1 MKTPSDQP
9 TRESILEH
17 LASLTRMRRGTLS
30 EHFVQRLSS
39 DGKEAVRLGP
49 YFKFQIWQ
57 DGGNHKRGVSAS
69 EASELR
75 EDIENYRLF
84 KQLTDQLA
92 DLTIEQTIALRAT
105 EATATGRIAEKKP
118 PKPMPRRNIP
128 GNGKL
133 PRPSPPKNHPE
144 RRTPPSDGMVRDR
157 TPRRLCP
164 RRAAHRRGVAQRPPT
179 HPRRHRDK
187 RPRHASP
194 LFSHHMN

>member
-30 EHFVQRLSS
+30 EYFVQRPSS
-39 DGKEAVRLGP
+39 DGKETVRLGP

-57 DGGNHKRGVSAS
+57 DGGNHTRGVSAS

-84 KQLTDQLA
+84 KQLTGQLA

-105 EATATGRIAEKKP
+105 EATATGRIAEKKTS
-118 PKPMPRRNIP
+118 KTNA
-128 GNGKL
+128 
-133 PRPSPPKNHPE
+133 SPKN
-144 RRTPPSDGMVRDR
+144 TG
-157 TPRRLCP
+157 
-164 RRAAHRRGVAQRPPT
+164 
-179 HPRRHRDK
+179 K
-187 RPRHASP
+187 RKSSSP
-194 LFSHHMN
+194 KYAKKSPGKKNSTI